1 MSNDEEQKTREE
13 AHRIANEGNPMNRK
27 SESTTHGSGDA
38 NDGNPMNRKPESTTN
53 GSGDAND
60 GNPMNDTGRFN
71 YKHIADE
78 KEKAEDISF
87 EEYLRRQQLNQ
98 QETQEQD
105 EKSKTDFRDRQK
117 AQNERTNRDFDFH
130 HAHTYDRGR

>member
-1 MSNDEEQKTREE
+1 MSKEDEEKNAREE
-13 AHRIANEGNPMNRK
+13 AHRLANEGNPMNRPQPK
-27 SESTTHGSGDA
+27 GASGNA

-53 GSGDAND
+53 GSGNAND

-98 QETQEQD
+98 QETREQD
-105 EKSKTDFRDRQK
+105 EKSKTDFRDQQK
-117 AQNERTNRDFDFH
+117 AQNEQNNRDFERM
-130 HAHTYDRGR
+130 HTYNRGR

>member
-1 MSNDEEQKTREE
+1 MSKEDEEKNAREE
-13 AHRIANEGNPMNRK
+13 AHRLANEGNPMNRPQPK
-27 SESTTHGSGDA
+27 GASG
-38 NDGNPMNRKPESTTN
+38 N
-53 GSGDAND
+53 AND

-98 QETQEQD
+98 QETREQD
-105 EKSKTDFRDRQK
+105 EKSKTDFRDQQK
-117 AQNERTNRDFDFH
+117 AQNEQNNRDFERM
-130 HAHTYDRGR
+130 HTYNRGR